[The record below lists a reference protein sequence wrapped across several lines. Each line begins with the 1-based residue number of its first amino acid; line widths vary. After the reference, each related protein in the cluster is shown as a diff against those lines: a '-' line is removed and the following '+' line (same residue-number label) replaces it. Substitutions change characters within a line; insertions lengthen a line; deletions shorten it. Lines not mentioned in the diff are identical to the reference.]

1 MNTKLFLHPDDEKA
15 LNVLKRIPLFDHL
28 VKKYMATCVE
38 PRFYGENLGSMVE
51 VSPTNMPELYHLLV
65 DVCAKLEMDVPKLF
79 VYNDPVMNAATYGA
93 TVPYIEVSNSLIEKL
108 SPEELQSVL
117 AHECGH
123 IICGHY
129 LYKSVARRL
138 SELGGVLGLIT
149 DTLLAPI
156 ELSLLYWSRKSE
168 LSADRCAAAVCG
180 VDACQRAFI
189 KLTCGLQN
197 VVGSPDQ
204 LVKQG
209 KKYIAYQENSLWNRV
224 QQNCNVAYYSHPQMC
239 IRAYELDRW
248 SKSSFYHQLRHTFCN
263 EH

>member
-15 LNVLKRIPLFDHL
+15 LNVLKSIPLFDLL

-51 VSPTNMPELYHLLV
+51 VTPTNMPKIHRLLV
-65 DVCAKLEMDVPKLF
+65 EVCTKLEMDVPKLF
-79 VYNDPVMNAATYGA
+79 VYNDPFMNAATYGA
-93 TVPYIEVSNSLIEKL
+93 TAPYIEVSNSLIEKL
-108 SPEELQSVL
+108 SSEELQSIL

-123 IICGHY
+123 ILCGHS
-129 LYKSVARRL
+129 LYHSVANRL

-156 ELSLLYWSRKSE
+156 RLSLLYWNRKGE

-209 KKYIAYQENSLWNRV
+209 KKYIAYQENSLWNRI

-248 SKSSFYHQLRHTFCN
+248 SKSSRYRQLRNSFA
-263 EH
+263 